1 MSRTTFPVTK
11 DVTRKMHPIKGCK
24 PDETDVE
31 SLAAG
36 GVNSGVIPEAG
47 SLVFNTDGGVSEP
60 GTPAPDDE
68 AVVGVGVVGSVGVA
82 VVGGGNDDDGTDD
95 APDDG

>member
-31 SLAAG
+31 TLAAG
-36 GVNSGVIPEAG
+36 GVSSGIIPEAG
-47 SLVFNTDGGVSEP
+47 SLVFNTDGGVSELQVDLLISETSTRSFF
-60 GTPAPDDE
+60 GD
-68 AVVGVGVVGSVGVA
+68 
-82 VVGGGNDDDGTDD
+82 
-95 APDDG
+95 